1 MGQLIW
7 IAAYPKSGTT
17 WLRAFLNNYIRDL
30 PTPYDVNSVKDL
42 STGESGAALYRIYD
56 PRPASR
62 YAVADVQRMRPL
74 VHRQLAAE
82 NKGLFFVKTHNA
94 LLTVAGV
101 SLVTPEVTSG
111 AIYIVRDPRDVAV
124 SYSHHLGRPI
134 DEVIRFMADPDA
146 ATGGTDAKVYER
158 LSSWS
163 AHVHFWTRKPN
174 PRLHVMR
181 YEDMVAAP
189 AASFGAVVRFLGHE
203 PAGPRL
209 ARAIEFS
216 SFDVLRGQEQEHGFA
231 ERPVESAAPFFRVGQ
246 VGQWRTQLT
255 ASQRARI
262 EENHQPL
269 MQKWKYL

>member
-1 MGQLIW
+1 MGRLIW

-30 PTPYDVNSVKDL
+30 PAPYDVNSPKDL
-42 STGESGAALYRIYD
+42 STGESGAALYRAFD

-62 YAVADVQRMRPL
+62 YSVAEVQRMRPL

-111 AIYIVRDPRDVAV
+111 AIYILRDPRDVAV
-124 SYSHHLGRPI
+124 SYSHHLGRPV
-134 DEVIRFMADPDA
+134 DEVIRFMADPEA

-163 AHVHFWTRKPN
+163 AHVHFWTRHPN

-189 AASFGAVVRFLGHE
+189 AESFGAVIRFLGHE
-203 PAGPRL
+203 PAAARL
-209 ARAIEFS
+209 ARAVEFS
-216 SFDVLRGQEQEHGFA
+216 SFAVLQGQERQHGFA
-231 ERPVESAAPFFRVGQ
+231 ERPAESAAAFFRVGQ
-246 VGQWRTQLT
+246 VGQWRTFLT
-255 ASQRARI
+255 DSQRARI
-262 EENHQPL
+262 ERDHGVL
-269 MQKWKYL
+269 MEQWKYK

>member
-30 PTPYDVNSVKDL
+30 PAPYDVNSPKDL
-42 STGESGAALYRIYD
+42 STGESGAGLYRIYD

-62 YAVADVQRMRPL
+62 YSIADVQRMRPL

-94 LLTVAGV
+94 LLTVEGV

-111 AIYIVRDPRDVAV
+111 AIYLVRDPRDVAV
-124 SYSHHLGRPI
+124 SYSHHLGRSV
-134 DEVIRFMADPDA
+134 DEVIRFMADPEA

-163 AHVHFWTRKPN
+163 AHVHFWTRNPN

-189 AASFGAVVRFLGHE
+189 AESFGAVIRFLGHE
-203 PAGPRL
+203 PAAARL
-209 ARAIEFS
+209 ARAIRFS
-216 SFDVLRGQEQEHGFA
+216 SFDVLRRQEQERGFS

-246 VGQWRTQLT
+246 VGQWRTAL
-255 ASQRARI
+255 SEGQRMRI
-262 EENHQPL
+262 ERDHAAL
-269 MQKWKYL
+269 MKKWEYF